1 MENFN
6 IQRFGNV
13 CSRLVMIRKQEYFRM
28 FLGLMLV
35 FTFFS
40 VLACNPFKLEALSDE
55 TSKLA
60 FLCKMSGFISVI
72 SAVYVVLS
80 GAMIISDLKTKQQR
94 IDELALPATNLE
106 KFVARAIGSTLLAV
120 VIFLVA
126 FFVADLL
133 QMLINM
139 LLHKGTFAST
149 TVMIKDAITKIRI
162 LDIKPSAEE
171 TVMSVSI
178 SNILSFLAP
187 NACYILGGM
196 LFRKTA
202 WLKTSLALIILGII
216 IFSLFVGYGYLV
228 YKYTDYVVYIPEWI
242 QSKWFS
248 TTLSIVQIVV
258 CYYFAYRIY
267 CRLQAINTR
276 WLNI

>member
-55 TSKLA
+55 DYKLA
-60 FLCKMSGFISVI
+60 FLKISGFIGVI
-72 SAVYVVLS
+72 SAIYVVLS

-120 VIFLVA
+120 VILVVA

-139 LLHKGTFAST
+139 LLHKGTFASI
-149 TVMIKDAITKIRI
+149 TVAVKDTIMKLEE
-162 LDIKPSAEE
+162 LDTLDVKKERS
-171 TVMSVSI
+171 MLVSI
-178 SNILSFLAP
+178 SMVMTLFAT
-187 NACYILGGM
+187 NAYYILGGM

-258 CYYFAYRIY
+258 CYYLAYRIY

>member
-28 FLGLMLV
+28 FLGLMLA

-40 VLACNPFKLEALSDE
+40 VLACNPFHLEALSDE
-55 TSKLA
+55 DCKLA
-60 FLCKMSGFISVI
+60 FLKISGLIGVI
-72 SAVYVVLS
+72 SAIYVVLS

-106 KFVARAIGSTLLAV
+106 KFVARVIGSTLLAV
-120 VIFLVA
+120 IILVVA

-171 TVMSVSI
+171 TFMSVSM

-202 WLKTSLALIILGII
+202 WLKTSLALVLLAIIV
-216 IFSLFVGYGYLV
+216 FSLFVGYAYLV

-248 TTLSIVQIVV
+248 TPLSIVQIVV
-258 CYYFAYRIY
+258 CYYLAYRIY

>member
-55 TSKLA
+55 DYKLA
-60 FLCKMSGFISVI
+60 FLKISGFIGVI
-72 SAVYVVLS
+72 SAIYVVLS

-120 VIFLVA
+120 IILVVA

-171 TVMSVSI
+171 TFMSVSM

-202 WLKTSLALIILGII
+202 WLKTSLALIIPGII
-216 IFSLFVGYGYLV
+216 ISNLFVGYGYLV

-258 CYYFAYRIY
+258 CYYLAYRIY

>member
-13 CSRLVMIRKQEYFRM
+13 CSRFVMIRKKEYFRM
-28 FLGLMLV
+28 FLGLMLA
-35 FTFFS
+35 FAFFS
-40 VLACNPFKLEALSDE
+40 VLACNPFKLETLSDE
-55 TSKLA
+55 TYKLA
-60 FLCKMSGFISVI
+60 FLKISGLIGVI
-72 SAVYVVLS
+72 SAIYVVLS

-120 VIFLVA
+120 VILVVA

-139 LLHKGTFAST
+139 LLHKGTFASI
-149 TVMIKDAITKIRI
+149 TVAVKDTIMKLEE
-162 LDIKPSAEE
+162 LDTLDVKKERS
-171 TVMSVSI
+171 MLVSI
-178 SNILSFLAP
+178 SMVMTLFATNSY
-187 NACYILGGM
+187 YILGGM
-196 LFRKTA
+196 LFRKSA
-202 WLKTSLALIILGII
+202 WLKASLAFVLLTIIV
-216 IFSLFVGYGYLV
+216 FSLFVGYAYLV
-228 YKYTDYVVYIPEWI
+228 YKYTDYVVYIPEWV
-242 QSKWFS
+242 SNSWFS
-248 TTLSIVQIVV
+248 VTFNIVQIVV
-258 CYYFAYRIY
+258 CYYLAYRIY

>member
-13 CSRLVMIRKQEYFRM
+13 CSRLVMIRKKEYFRM

-55 TSKLA
+55 TYKLA
-60 FLCKMSGFISVI
+60 FLKISGLIGVI
-72 SAVYVVLS
+72 SFIIVVLS
-80 GAMIISDLKTKQQR
+80 GSMIISDLKTKQQR

-106 KFVARAIGSTLLAV
+106 KFVARVIGSTLLAV
-120 VIFLVA
+120 VILVVA

-139 LLHKGTFAST
+139 LLHKGTFASI
-149 TVMIKDAITKIRI
+149 TVAVKDTIMKTRDFDIT
-162 LDIKPSAEE
+162 PFQHE
-171 TVMSVSI
+171 TAMATLI
-178 SNILSFLAP
+178 STLLSFLGA
-187 NACYILGGM
+187 NTTYVLGGM
-196 LFRKTA
+196 LFRKSA
-202 WLKTSLALIILGII
+202 WLKTSLALILLAII
-216 IFSLFVGYGYLV
+216 VLSLFVGYAYLV
-228 YKYTDYVVYIPEWI
+228 YKYTDYVVYIPEWV
-242 QSKWFS
+242 SNSWFS
-248 TTLSIVQIVV
+248 VTFNIVQIVV

>member
-13 CSRLVMIRKQEYFRM
+13 CSRFVMIRKKEYFRM
-28 FLGLMLV
+28 FLGLMLA

-55 TSKLA
+55 TYKLA
-60 FLCKMSGFISVI
+60 FLKISGLIGVI
-72 SAVYVVLS
+72 SAIYVVLS

-120 VIFLVA
+120 VILVVA

-139 LLHKGTFAST
+139 LLHKGTFASI
-149 TVMIKDAITKIRI
+149 TVAVKDTIMKLEE
-162 LDIKPSAEE
+162 LDTLDVKKERS
-171 TVMSVSI
+171 MLVSI
-178 SNILSFLAP
+178 SMVMTLFATNSY
-187 NACYILGGM
+187 YILGGM
-196 LFRKTA
+196 LFRKSA
-202 WLKTSLALIILGII
+202 WLKASLAFVLLTIIV
-216 IFSLFVGYGYLV
+216 FSLFVGYAYLV
-228 YKYTDYVVYIPEWI
+228 YKYTDYVVYIPEWV
-242 QSKWFS
+242 SNSWFS
-248 TTLSIVQIVV
+248 VTFNIVQIVV
-258 CYYFAYRIY
+258 CYYLAYRIY

>member
-13 CSRLVMIRKQEYFRM
+13 CSRLVMIRKKEYFKM
-28 FLGLMLV
+28 FLGLMLA
-35 FTFFS
+35 FTLCC
-40 VLACNPFKLEALSDE
+40 VLACNPFHLEALSDE
-55 TSKLA
+55 DCKLA
-60 FLCKMSGFISVI
+60 FLKISGFIGVFSVI
-72 SAVYVVLS
+72 YVVLS

-106 KFVARAIGSTLLAV
+106 KFVARVIGSTLLAV
-120 VIFLVA
+120 VILVVA

-171 TVMSVSI
+171 TFMSVSM

-216 IFSLFVGYGYLV
+216 IFSLFVGYGYLI

>member
-55 TSKLA
+55 TYKLA
-60 FLCKMSGFISVI
+60 FLKISGFIGVI
-72 SAVYVVLS
+72 SAIYVVLS

-139 LLHKGTFAST
+139 LLHKGTFASI
-149 TVMIKDAITKIRI
+149 TVAVKDTIMKLEE
-162 LDIKPSAEE
+162 LDTLDVKKERS
-171 TVMSVSI
+171 MLVSI
-178 SNILSFLAP
+178 SMVMMLFAT
-187 NACYILGGM
+187 NAYYILGGM
-196 LFRKTA
+196 LFRKSA
-202 WLKTSLALIILGII
+202 WLKASLAFVLLTIIV
-216 IFSLFVGYGYLV
+216 FSLFVGYAYLV
-228 YKYTDYVVYIPEWI
+228 YKYTDYVVYIPGWLNNDLGLVI
-242 QSKWFS
+242 FN
-248 TTLSIVQIVV
+248 TIQIVV